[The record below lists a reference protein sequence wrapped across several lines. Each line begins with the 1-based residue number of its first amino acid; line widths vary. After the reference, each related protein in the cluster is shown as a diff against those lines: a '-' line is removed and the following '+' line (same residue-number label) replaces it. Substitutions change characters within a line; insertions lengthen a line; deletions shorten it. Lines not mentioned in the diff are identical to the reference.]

1 MNDPDRA
8 LCAATAHL
16 LRAAGAVATCGLG
29 IGLVAIAVLA
39 LTARSLSLLSCMG
52 FGAVAVIGVL
62 ERYLAQRVR
71 LDAGLFDALAG
82 GGIASL
88 ALLDGALDRLGL
100 RFASSAPG
108 ASLQLDERVG
118 LARQLMQRHATAVAC
133 QAAMF
138 LLALLTQDLR

>member
-16 LRAAGAVATCGLG
+16 LRAAGALAACGLAL
-29 IGLVAIAVLA
+29 GLIAVAVLA
-39 LTARSLSLLSCMG
+39 LTGRSLSLLSCMG
-52 FGAVAVIGVL
+52 FVAIAVIGVL
-62 ERYLAQRVR
+62 ERHLAQRVR
-71 LDAGLFDALAG
+71 LEAGLFEGLAT

-88 ALLDGALDRLGL
+88 GVLDGALERLGL
-100 RFASSAPG
+100 RFASNAPR
-108 ASLQLDERVG
+108 QLDERVV

>member
-1 MNDPDRA
+1 MNDQDRA

-16 LRAAGAVATCGLG
+16 LRAAGAVATCGLALTL
-29 IGLVAIAVLA
+29 IAVAVLA

-62 ERYLAQRVR
+62 ERYLTVRVR
-71 LDAGLFDALAG
+71 LDAGLFDGLAG

-88 ALLDGALDRLGL
+88 SVLDGALERLGL
-100 RFASSAPG
+100 RFASNAPR
-108 ASLQLDERVG
+108 QLDERVA
-118 LARQLMQRHATAVAC
+118 LARQLMQRHATTVAC